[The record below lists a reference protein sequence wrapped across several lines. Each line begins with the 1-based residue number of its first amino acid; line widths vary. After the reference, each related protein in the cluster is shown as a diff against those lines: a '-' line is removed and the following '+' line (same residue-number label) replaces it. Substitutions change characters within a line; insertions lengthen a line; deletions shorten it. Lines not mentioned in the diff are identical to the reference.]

1 MAKLAGVPSSV
12 ESRAREILKSLEQ
25 RESLREEKAEEKT
38 SQEEQWHS
46 NTREATLV
54 NCELSS
60 SSPDTSSK
68 KDTLP
73 ESEVTKALLLLTPES
88 ITPREA
94 LDIIY
99 DLHSKAKAG
108 SQ

>member
-25 RESLREEKAEEKT
+25 RESLREEKT
-38 SQEEQWHS
+38 YQEEQWHS

-54 NCELSS
+54 NCEVSS